1 MIAKSLK
8 TFQINC
14 KKVKMNRYKFGM
26 VALILFCSSPL
37 ALFTGTTIFLSVKN
51 IEIPTIIVVMDIFWL
66 IMFISVT
73 SFILRTG
80 RDKTNK

>member
-51 IEIPTIIVVMDIFWL
+51 IEIPDRININLNNIFSSL
-66 IMFISVT
+66 RNRIDCFFI
-73 SFILRTG
+73 
-80 RDKTNK
+80 